1 MREVDDVG
9 GAEIHLEAI
18 DLVRQLLGAV
28 VAAIRARRRGEGHK
42 AGDGG
47 GDQDRA
53 ADVQFEN
60 HDEKPLRT
68 RIQASAAVKRK
79 GGNEPFHVRRGCS
92 LGLRYAMLRRMTK
105 LLDEAIR
112 QVVQLPEGEQDAAAG
127 ALLDYVKHMREIQ

>member
-28 VAAIRARRRGEGHK
+28 VATIRARRRGESDK

-53 ADVQFEN
+53 ADVQLEN
-60 HDEKPLRT
+60 HDEKPLGGTYSSVGEWEAQGRV
-68 RIQASAAVKRK
+68 QAFPRVGAAVLSRSA
-79 GGNEPFHVRRGCS
+79 C
-92 LGLRYAMLRRMTK
+92 Y
-105 LLDEAIR
+105 
-112 QVVQLPEGEQDAAAG
+112 AAA
-127 ALLDYVKHMREIQ
+127 H